1 MIPNYIIVGGGT
13 SGCVIAG
20 ILSSEFNVLIIESG
34 DDLSDEINV
43 RDSSKA
49 LSNLS
54 NLFPYYWWQGQ
65 SIGSKQYQYTGGR
78 LLGGSSSVN
87 GLQYIRGRNI
97 EKIFP
102 DSISQFKEFEKYS
115 GNSTK
120 LGTKGYLPIR
130 QAPDTPSEVSMKFCS
145 AIERATGLPRVKD
158 YNDPESLLG
167 PFTQWDYT
175 QYPDGVRAS
184 SDLVFLN
191 DKVEVILNATVT
203 RILFKDNIA
212 IGVEYLE
219 LGVSKRIF
227 CNEEVIISAG
237 IKSPKLLMLSGIGDI
252 EMLESIG
259 IETIVDNPEVG
270 KNLRNHL
277 ICSAVFKVPEDE
289 NRTNDKNAIFSIG
302 AFLPGFNTK
311 ERVYEILGI
320 SNGSNLTFA
329 IMQVNSKSTGEV
341 KLLNSD
347 PLSTEI
353 VDFKYFSDPEDMKTF
368 KYFFTEYFVKIVEEI
383 KKIDSNYELIS
394 PIFETINDDDKLE
407 EYIKKSIFEADH
419 FTGTCSIGTVV
430 DKSGRVLGVENLRVI
445 DDSIMPINNDGN
457 TQAIAYLFG
466 WKLGKEILNVQ

>member
-1 MIPNYIIVGGGT
+1 MIPDYIIVGGGT

-34 DDLSDEINV
+34 DDLSHEENV

-65 SIGSKQYQYTGGR
+65 SVGSKQYQYTGGR

-97 EKIFP
+97 ENIYP
-102 DSISQFKEFEKYS
+102 DAISQFKEFEKYS
-115 GNSTK
+115 GDSEE
-120 LGTKGYLPIR
+120 LGRKGYLPVR
-130 QAPDTPSEVSMKFCS
+130 QAPKNPSIVSIKFCS
-145 AIERATGLPRVKD
+145 AIERATGIPRVND
-158 YNDPESLLG
+158 YNDPHSLLG

-175 QYPDGVRAS
+175 QYSNGMRAS

-191 DKVEVILNATVT
+191 DRVEIFFNSTVT
-203 RILFKDNIA
+203 KIIFRNDIA

-219 LGVSKRIF
+219 LGVSNKIF

-237 IKSPKLLMLSGIGDI
+237 IKSSKLLMLSGIGDS
-252 EMLESIG
+252 EMLDSLG
-259 IETIVDNPEVG
+259 IETIVDNPRVG

-277 ICSAVFKVPEDE
+277 ICPVVFNVPEDE
-289 NRTNDKNAIFSIG
+289 NRTEDKDAIFSIG
-302 AFLPGFNTK
+302 AFLPEIGGK

-320 SNGSNLTFA
+320 SNGTNLTFA
-329 IMQVNSKSTGEV
+329 IMQVNGKSTGEV
-341 KLLNSD
+341 KLLNAD

-353 VDFKYFSDPEDMKTF
+353 VDFKYFSDSNDLETF
-368 KYFFTEYFVKIVEEI
+368 KRFFRDYFVKIVEEI
-383 KKIDSNYELIS
+383 KKIDSTYKLIS
-394 PIFETINDDDKLE
+394 PSLEEINDDQKLE
-407 EYIKKSIFEADH
+407 NYIMKSIFQADH

-430 DKSGRVLGVENLRVI
+430 NESGRVFGVENLRVI
-445 DDSIMPINNDGN
+445 DASIMPINNDGN
-457 TQAIAYLFG
+457 TQAIAYFFG
-466 WKLGKEILNVQ
+466 WKLGKEILNE